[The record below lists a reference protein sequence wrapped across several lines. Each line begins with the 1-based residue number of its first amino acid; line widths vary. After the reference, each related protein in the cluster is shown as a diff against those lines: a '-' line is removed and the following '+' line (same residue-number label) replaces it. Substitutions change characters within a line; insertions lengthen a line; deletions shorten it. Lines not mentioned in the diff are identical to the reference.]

1 MKLKKLLCVLMSV
14 CMVFVVVACGA
25 ATDSNSKNS
34 NQGSSNNAGGQSAKE
49 IVLKFGHVLAPS
61 HPYNLGAEKFKEILE
76 TNAPQPVRVE
86 IYHSSQLGNERD
98 LTEGLQ
104 LGTVD
109 LAIAPGTI
117 TSFEPKMKVFGL
129 PFIFKSRE
137 HAYKVLDG
145 EIGKELASNL
155 PSVKLR
161 LLAYWENGY
170 RQITNSKKPIYTPE
184 DLKGIKLR
192 VPENKV
198 YVDTFT
204 QWGAN
209 VTTMAFGELY
219 TALQQKTID
228 AQENS
233 IALVYTNKL
242 YEAQEYMSLSNHV
255 YEPAPLLI
263 SQITWNKLSPE
274 MQRSIQKAAE
284 EARDYERKLLVDAD
298 KKYLEELKK
307 EGMQVNEID
316 VEAFKKASEPVWD
329 LYRNEFD
336 EYIEKIQNLN

>member
-1 MKLKKLLCVLMSV
+1 MKVKKLLCVLVAV
-14 CMVFVVVACGA
+14 CMVFTVVACGA
-25 ATDSNSKNS
+25 VTDNNSKNS
-34 NQGSSNNAGGQSAKE
+34 NQGSNNNAGGQSAKE
-49 IVLKFGHVLAPS
+49 IVLKFGHVLAPT

-76 TNAPQPVRVE
+76 ANAPQPVRVE

-104 LGTVD
+104 LGTLD

-117 TSFEPKMKVFGL
+117 TSFEPKMRVFGL
-129 PFIFKSRE
+129 PYIFKSRE

-155 PSVKLR
+155 PSVNLR

-170 RQITNSKKPIYTPE
+170 RQITNSKRPIYTPE

-204 QWGAN
+204 KWGAN

-219 TALQQKTID
+219 TALQQKAID

-233 IALVYTNKL
+233 IALVFTNKF
-242 YEAQEYMSLSNHV
+242 YEVQKYISLSNHV

-263 SQITWNKLSPE
+263 SQITWDKLSSE
-274 MQRSIQKAAE
+274 MQAAVQKAAE

-298 KKYLEELKK
+298 KEHLEGLKK
-307 EGMQVNEID
+307 EGMQVNEVD
-316 VEAFKKASEPVWD
+316 LEAFKKASEPVWD
-329 LYRNEFD
+329 AYRSEFN
-336 EYIEKIQNLN
+336 EYIEKIQNVK